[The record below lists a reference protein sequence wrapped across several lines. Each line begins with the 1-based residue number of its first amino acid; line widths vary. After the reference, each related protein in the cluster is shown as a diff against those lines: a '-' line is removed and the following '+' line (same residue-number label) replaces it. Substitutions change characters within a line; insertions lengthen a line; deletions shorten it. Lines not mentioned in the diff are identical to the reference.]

1 MYSVF
6 STRSLHPLLFGEPA
20 GQAAALLA
28 KSRED
33 DMQDVENLLESYF
46 MMADNTYQRLVS
58 IGKSFFLVSRSVAD
72 SGIQHVEPAPAVSIS
87 TTMGMKPIKDTPV
100 IAILLKL

>member
-1 MYSVF
+1 M
-6 STRSLHPLLFGEPA
+6 TKDRLHLIAPPIPFCDPA

-58 IGKSFFLVSRSVAD
+58 IGKWFS
-72 SGIQHVEPAPAVSIS
+72 AV
-87 TTMGMKPIKDTPV
+87 
-100 IAILLKL
+100 